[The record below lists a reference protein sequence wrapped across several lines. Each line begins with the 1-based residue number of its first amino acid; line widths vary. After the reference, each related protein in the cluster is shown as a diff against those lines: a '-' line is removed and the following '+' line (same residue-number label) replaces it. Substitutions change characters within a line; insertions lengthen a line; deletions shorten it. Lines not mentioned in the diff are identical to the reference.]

1 MLHLRKRKR
10 IRLVWLNSTMQID
23 PQAERQRLSQLYA
36 GMTVGELEK
45 VAGDAPS
52 LTEEARQSLQAEI
65 ASRGLDIA
73 LSASLGVD
81 VIEERELVLLR
92 RFRDLP
98 EALMAKGSLESAGIE
113 CFLADDNMIR
123 MDWFISNLLGGIKLL
138 VSPQD
143 LEDANGLLNQPIPT
157 SLDVDGVGEYQQPRC
172 PVCKSLDVSFEEL
185 NKKIAY
191 SSAYLGVPLPI
202 HRKAWRCNT
211 CGYEWNDG
219 GQEDSP

>member
-1 MLHLRKRKR
+1 
-10 IRLVWLNSTMQID
+10 MQID
-23 PQAERQRLSQLYA
+23 PEKERQRLSQLYA
-36 GMTVGELEK
+36 GMTRGELEK

-52 LTEEARQSLQAEI
+52 LTEEARQSLQEEI
-65 ASRGLDIA
+65 TRRGLDIV
-73 LSASLGVD
+73 LSEAPPGID

-98 EALMAKGSLESAGIE
+98 EALMAKGSLEAAGIE

-138 VSPQD
+138 VSPED
-143 LEDANGLLNQPIPT
+143 LEDANAVLNQPIPE
-157 SLDVDGVGEYQQPRC
+157 SLDVEGVGEYRQPHC
-172 PVCKSLDVSFEEL
+172 PACNSLEVSFEEL

-202 HRKAWRCNT
+202 HRKAWRCNV
-211 CGYEWNDG
+211 CGHEWQDETR
-219 GQEDSP
+219 EDTKPI